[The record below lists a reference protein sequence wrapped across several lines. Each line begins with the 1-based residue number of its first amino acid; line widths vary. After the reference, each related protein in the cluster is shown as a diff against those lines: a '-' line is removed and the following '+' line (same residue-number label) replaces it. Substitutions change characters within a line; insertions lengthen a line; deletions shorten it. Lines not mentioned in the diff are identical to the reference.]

1 MNVGT
6 WERGNAGTESHLSRQ
21 SRFYVPTCS
30 RSHGRLLLLA
40 LAFASSAVAEPL
52 SPARQREIL
61 RAALGAF
68 DRAVEVARENPTQ
81 AVQLY
86 RQAETDFLALREA
99 GVRNAALE
107 YNLGNV
113 YFRLGDLGRAIL
125 HYRRAAAL
133 NPGDERLT
141 ANLRYARDRVEPR
154 IAPSGESRLAQ
165 QLLFWHYGTSPAQRF
180 WALIAL
186 TAAGWLSLFVWLRWR
201 QRGVLIAGLVG
212 AVAALAA
219 GTSLLWQMHDQAHY
233 PQAVIV
239 GNETPLR
246 LGRGE
251 GSDLALKQPLGP
263 GVELRILQQ
272 RGDWV
277 EVRLPNDQTGWLP
290 AAAVERV

>member
-1 MNVGT
+1 V
-6 WERGNAGTESHLSRQ
+6 RFRSH
-21 SRFYVPTCS
+21 VPTFP
-30 RSHGRLLLLA
+30 RSHGRLLLLLA
-40 LAFASSAVAEPL
+40 LAFATSAVAEPL

-61 RAALGAF
+61 RGALSAF
-68 DRAVEVARENPTQ
+68 DRAVEVARENPPQ

-86 RQAETDFLALREA
+86 RQAEADFLALREA

-113 YFRLGDLGRAIL
+113 YFRLGDLGRAVL
-125 HYRRAAAL
+125 HYRRAAAI
-133 NPGDERLT
+133 NPADERLT

-165 QLLFWHYGTSPAQRF
+165 QLLFWHYGTSPEQRF
-180 WALIAL
+180 WTLTAL
-186 TAAGWLSLFVWLRWR
+186 TAAGWLLLFIWLRLR
-201 QRGVLIAGLVG
+201 RRGVLIAGLVA
-212 AVAALAA
+212 AVAALAV
-219 GTSLLWQMHDQAHY
+219 GTSLLWQIDDEARAPHALVV
-233 PQAVIV
+233 A
-239 GNETPLR
+239 GETPLR

-251 GSDLALKQPLGP
+251 GSDLALKQPLGS

-290 AAAVERV
+290 ATAVERL

>member
-1 MNVGT
+1 MSV
-6 WERGNAGTESHLSRQ
+6 R
-21 SRFYVPTCS
+21 P
-30 RSHGRLLLLA
+30 LLLTLA
-40 LAFASSAVAEPL
+40 LAASAVAEPL

-61 RAALGAF
+61 RAALSAF
-68 DRAVEVARENPTQ
+68 DQAVEVARENPAR

-86 RQAETDFLALREA
+86 HQAEADFLALREA
-99 GVRNAALE
+99 GVHNASLE

-133 NPGDERLT
+133 KPGDERLV

-154 IAPSGESRLAQ
+154 VAPSGESRLAH
-165 QLLFWHYGTSPAQRF
+165 QLLFWHYGVSPARRF
-180 WALIAL
+180 WALMAL
-186 TAAGWLSLFVWLRWR
+186 TAAGWLLMFVWLRWR
-201 QRGVLIAGLVG
+201 QRGVLIAGLV
-212 AVAALAA
+212 AAAAALAA
-219 GTSLLWQMHDQAHY
+219 GTSLLWQMHDEAHY

-290 AAAVERV
+290 ATGIERV